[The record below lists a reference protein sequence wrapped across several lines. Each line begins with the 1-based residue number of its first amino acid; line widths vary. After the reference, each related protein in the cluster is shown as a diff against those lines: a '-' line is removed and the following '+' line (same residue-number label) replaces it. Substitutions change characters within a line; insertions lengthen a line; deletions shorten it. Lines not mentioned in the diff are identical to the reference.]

1 MNKYQVNK
9 VMRQIIQDPES
20 FQAFK
25 ENPAAFLEK
34 QSLSQEERDALMRID
49 YPTLYAAGVHPFLLN
64 GFVNRVWPG
73 DRGKLMAEYRAKI
86 APIGYPDF
94 ST

>member
-1 MNKYQVNK
+1 MNRYQLNK
-9 VMRQIIQDPES
+9 VMRQIIQDLES

-25 ENPAAFLEK
+25 ENPSAFLEK
-34 QSLSQEERDALMRID
+34 QNLSQEERDALMRID

-64 GFVNRVWPG
+64 GFVSRVWSG
-73 DRGKLMAEYRAKI
+73 DRGKLMAEYRTKI
-86 APIGYPDF
+86 APLGYPDF

>member
-1 MNKYQVNK
+1 MNRYQVNK

-20 FQAFK
+20 FRAFK
-25 ENPAAFLEK
+25 EDPGAFVEK
-34 QSLSQEERDALMRID
+34 QGLSAEERDALIRID

-64 GFVNRVWPG
+64 GFVSRLRPG
-73 DRGKLMAEYRAKI
+73 DRAELMAEYRAKV
-86 APIGYPDF
+86 APLGYPDF

>member
-9 VMRQIIQDPES
+9 VMRRIIQEPEA
-20 FQAFK
+20 FRAFK

-34 QSLSQEERDALMRID
+34 QNLSSEEREALMKVD
-49 YPTLYAAGVHPFLLN
+49 YPTLYAAGAHPFLLN
-64 GFVNRVWPG
+64 GYVNRVWTG
-73 DRGKLMAEYRAKI
+73 DRGKLRTEYGNKI
-86 APIGYPDF
+86 GPFGYPDF

>member
-1 MNKYQVNK
+1 MNRYQVNK
-9 VMRQIIQDPES
+9 VMRRVIQEPDC

-34 QSLSQEERDALMRID
+34 QNLTSVEREALMKVD
-49 YPTLYAAGVHPFLLN
+49 YPTLYAAGVHPFLLT
-64 GFVNRVWPG
+64 GFVNRVWTG
-73 DRGKLMAEYRAKI
+73 DRGKLRTEYREKI
-86 APIGYPDF
+86 APFGYPDF

>member
-1 MNKYQVNK
+1 MNRYQLNK

-25 ENPAAFLEK
+25 ENPSAFLEK
-34 QSLSQEERDALMRID
+34 QNLSQQEQDALTRID

-64 GFVNRVWPG
+64 GFVNRVWSG

-86 APIGYPDF
+86 GPLGYPDF

>member
-1 MNKYQVNK
+1 
-9 VMRQIIQDPES
+9 
-20 FQAFK
+20 
-25 ENPAAFLEK
+25 
-34 QSLSQEERDALMRID
+34 MRID

-86 APIGYPDF
+86 APMGYPDF

>member
-1 MNKYQVNK
+1 MNRYQLNK

-25 ENPAAFLEK
+25 ENPSAFLEK
-34 QSLSQEERDALMRID
+34 QNLSQQEQAALMRID

-64 GFVNRVWPG
+64 GFVSRVWSG
-73 DRGKLMAEYRAKI
+73 DRGELMAEYRAKI
-86 APIGYPDF
+86 GPLGYPDF